1 MIGFSSNHP
10 QLPTGHALNINHNRF
25 YWKSISG
32 IVWNFQFIYLACT
45 FLAQL
50 NFHFWYEIKHS
61 LTKSVGNRHF
71 HILSDSLK
79 LGGTFK
85 VHILLSV
92 YSFFSKWK
100 VAKHKKSLLV
110 DFVLLKNK
118 SATVLQNVDS
128 FHCPV
133 WTSGGIERD
142 RKFNACYFMNAENKK
157 DKKLYTLQ
165 NTSMCLVCNQDGSL
179 LHFLR

>member
-32 IVWNFQFIYLACT
+32 IAWNFQFIYLACT

-100 VAKHKKSLLV
+100 VAKHKKVYLLILFFWKTKAQPFSKMSTV
-110 DFVLLKNK
+110 FIVQFGRPEALNGTG
-118 SATVLQNVDS
+118 SSMPATSWMQK
-128 FHCPV
+128 
-133 WTSGGIERD
+133 TKR
-142 RKFNACYFMNAENKK
+142 
-157 DKKLYTLQ
+157 
-165 NTSMCLVCNQDGSL
+165 
-179 LHFLR
+179 